1 MIGRT
6 TASRCV
12 VLLLAA
18 GLSFGL
24 PTSAAAQPSDPSAT
38 SLSDQPPAS
47 LDVWNRTLAVFRVP
61 VNDATPAQRAEAA
74 KARIEAA
81 LDRMQPDQ
89 IRSAEVQIGT
99 ERGVLVVAGTETL
112 FGIHELDLPQGTATT
127 LEAASRQTVERLQ
140 AIVRD
145 RSEQR
150 RWPTLLRSVA
160 LSLLATLGFFALW
173 LLVARAQHRAARW
186 LGVTAARRIGR
197 VRIGGVDPR
206 PFVFKVL
213 AWLTRVAAIAII
225 LGAGYLWL
233 TFVLN
238 HFAYSR
244 PWGERL
250 GEFLISTIT
259 GMAAAFVRELPNLLT
274 LLIIII
280 VTRAIAGAV
289 GAWFHAVENGSMSVS
304 WLDQHSAR
312 AARKLVVLGIW
323 LFAIT
328 VAYPYVPGAETDAFK
343 GVSVFVGLM
352 VSLGSAGV
360 IGQVMSG
367 FFVIFNRA
375 LRPGE
380 FVQIGDIQG
389 VVKDL
394 GLMAVRVTSHG
405 QREVTIPNAVVI
417 GSATTNLSRAQPGTV
432 VLMTSVTIGYDA
444 PWRQVQALLLLAAA
458 RTDGVVKEPRPQ
470 VVQSALS
477 DFYVQY
483 DLVAYGTSEVPRPV
497 LMSRL
502 HAQILDAFNEHGVQ
516 IMSPHFEGQPDG
528 PVVVPESRWFAEPAQ
543 PANRASS

>member
-1 MIGRT
+1 M
-6 TASRCV
+6 AA
-12 VLLLAA
+12 LLLAA
-18 GLSFGL
+18 SLSFAL
-24 PTSAAAQPSDPSAT
+24 PASAAAQPSDPSAT
-38 SLSDQPPAS
+38 SLVDIPPAS

-61 VNDATPAQRAEAA
+61 VNDATPVQRAAA
-74 KARIEAA
+74 ARARIEAV
-81 LDRMQPDQ
+81 LDRLQPDQ
-89 IRSAEVQIGT
+89 IRSAEVQIGSA
-99 ERGVLVVAGTETL
+99 RGVLILGGTETL
-112 FGIHELDLPQGTATT
+112 FGLHELDLPQGTATT
-127 LEAASRQTVERLQ
+127 LEAASLQAVNRLQ

-150 RWPTLLRSVA
+150 RWPTLLRSIA
-160 LSLLATLGFFALW
+160 LSILGTLGFFALW
-173 LLVARAQHRAARW
+173 VLVARAQHRTARW

-197 VRIGGVDPR
+197 TTIGGVDPR

-213 AWLTRVAAIAII
+213 AWLTRVAAMVTIAA
-225 LGAGYLWL
+225 AGYLWL

-244 PWGERL
+244 PWGARL
-250 GEFLISTIT
+250 GEFLVGKIT
-259 GMAAAFVRELPNLLT
+259 GIAAAFVQELPNLLT
-274 LLIIII
+274 LLIIVF
-280 VTRAIAGAV
+280 VTRAIAGAA
-289 GAWFHAVENGSMSVS
+289 GAWFRAVEDESLSVS

-312 AARKLVVLGIW
+312 AARKLVVIGIW

-380 FVQIGDIQG
+380 FVQIGETQG
-389 VVKDL
+389 VVKEL
-394 GLMAVRVTSHG
+394 GLMAVRVIAHG
-405 QREVTIPNAVVI
+405 QKEITIPNSVVI
-417 GSATTNLSRAQPGTV
+417 GSATTNLSRSQPGTV
-432 VLMTSVTIGYDA
+432 VLMTTATIGYDA

-458 RTDGVVKEPRPQ
+458 RTDGVANEPRPE

-483 DLVAYGTSEVPRPV
+483 DLVAYGTSAVPRPV

-502 HAQILDAFNEHGVQ
+502 HAHILDVFNEHGVQ
-516 IMSPHFEGQPDG
+516 IMSPHFEGQPDK
-528 PVVVPESRWFAEPAQ
+528 PVVVPRSRWFTEPAR
-543 PANRASS
+543 PPDRGSS